1 MTVLAAGK
9 YLRKPAW
16 NMFFLVELTVAE
28 LHRDSAVQF
37 RVLRC
42 LAGKEISTQHVFLI
56 QTRGLPSFAI
66 LNRMSG
72 CLTHKPGRDFAVV
85 C

>member
-1 MTVLAAGK
+1 MTVLAASK

-28 LHRDSAVQF
+28 LHRDSAVQSRVF
-37 RVLRC
+37 RR
-42 LAGKEISTQHVFLI
+42 LAGKDISEHVSLI

-66 LNRMSG
+66 KG
-72 CLTHKPGRDFAVV
+72 
-85 C
+85 